1 MGGWVYNVSGM
12 DILLRLAG
20 YALRHRRQLGLAYAS
35 LIGSTLLSLAIPRFL
50 GIAIDSALEDGGT
63 RDLVMWAALIL
74 AVTLVRGGVGY
85 AQSYFSEYVS
95 QGVSFDLRHA
105 FLARLQS
112 LSFAFHDRERTGDLM
127 SRATADVESVRW
139 FVSFGLIYSV
149 HVLVLLLA
157 VAGLLLTTNWQ
168 LGLLGL
174 SAVPVASAIAI
185 RVSRRFRR
193 MWTGVQAETGRMTTV
208 LQENL
213 SGMRVVKTFGAEEH
227 EKEKFQEYAEVVAE
241 QTFAVNR
248 LHAANSSL
256 LTLLFTLVTAGVV
269 WYGGWLIINDKTAMT
284 AGELTQ
290 FILYLGLL
298 IMPTRMSGWIVNN
311 FARAISAGE
320 RIFQVLDARSP
331 VEERRGAVDLGRT
344 PGAVSFNKV
353 DFSYGPAHN
362 GVTPAPDVL
371 RGVSLEVPAG
381 QKIAILGPP
390 GGGKSSL
397 VSLIPRFYD
406 VTGGRVAVDGV
417 DVREITLDSLRRN
430 VGIVFQDV
438 FLFMVSIR
446 DNIAYG
452 SENATLEQVMAAAR
466 AAQIHDFVM
475 GLPQQYDTLIGERG
489 VTLSGGQK
497 QRVAIARTLLLDPP
511 VLILDDSTSSVDAE
525 TEAGIQRAL
534 DEVMQGRTTF
544 IIAHRVS
551 SLRRADQILVMDDGR
566 VIERGSHE
574 DLMAIQ
580 GGTYR
585 EIYRLQLETESDA
598 LVETA
603 ASDDA
608 AG

>member
-1 MGGWVYNVSGM
+1 MG
-12 DILLRLAG
+12 ILLRLAG
-20 YALRHRRQLGLAYAS
+20 YALRHRPQLGLAYVS

-50 GIAIDSALEDGGT
+50 GIAIDSSLEGGRT
-63 RDLVMWAALIL
+63 RDLAMWAALIMAVAL
-74 AVTLVRGGVGY
+74 ARGGFGY
-85 AQSYFSEYVS
+85 VQSYFSEYVS
-95 QGVSFDLRHA
+95 QSVSFDLRHA
-105 FLARLQS
+105 FLSRLQS
-112 LSFAFHDRERTGDLM
+112 LSFAFHDREKTGDLM
-127 SRATADVESVRW
+127 SRATADVESIRW

-149 HVLVLLLA
+149 HVLVLLVA

-174 SAVPVASAIAI
+174 SAVPVATAIAI
-185 RVSRRFRR
+185 RVSRQFRR
-193 MWTGVQAETGRMTTV
+193 MWMEVQAETGRMTTV

-227 EKEKFQEYAEVVAE
+227 EKEKFRESAVVVAE

-256 LTLLFTLVTAGVV
+256 LNLLFTLVTAGVV
-269 WYGGWLIINDKTAMT
+269 WYGGWLIINDRAAMT

-298 IMPTRMSGWIVNN
+298 VMPTRMSGWIVNN
-311 FARAISAGE
+311 FARAIAAGE
-320 RIFQVLDARSP
+320 RIFRVLDARSP
-331 VEERRGAVDLGRT
+331 VEERPGAVELGRSR
-344 PGAVSFNKV
+344 GAVSFESVN
-353 DFSYGPAHN
+353 FSYGPAHN
-362 GVTPAPDVL
+362 GATAPPEVL
-371 RGVSLEVPAG
+371 RGVSLEVSAG

-397 VSLIPRFYD
+397 VSLVPRFYD
-406 VTGGRVAVDGV
+406 VTGGRVAVDGM
-417 DVREITLDSLRRN
+417 DVREVTLESLRRN

-438 FLFMVSIR
+438 FLFMASIK

-452 SENATLEQVMAAAR
+452 SESASLEQVMEAAR
-466 AAQIHDFVM
+466 AAQIHDFIM
-475 GLPQQYDTLIGERG
+475 GLPQQYDTHVGERG

-525 TEAGIQRAL
+525 TEAAIQRAL

-551 SLRRADQILVMDDGR
+551 NLRRADQILVMDDGR
-566 VIERGSHE
+566 VTERGTHE
-574 DLMAIQ
+574 ELLAKEN
-580 GGTYR
+580 GTYR
-585 EIYRLQLETESDA
+585 EIYRLQLDAESDA
-598 LVETA
+598 LMDA
-603 ASDDA
+603 APSDDA

>member
-1 MGGWVYNVSGM
+1 MG
-12 DILLRLAG
+12 ILLRLAG
-20 YALRHRRQLGLAYAS
+20 YALRHRPQLGLAYVS

-50 GIAIDSALEDGGT
+50 GIAIDSSLEGGRT
-63 RDLVMWAALIL
+63 RDLAMWAALIMAVAL
-74 AVTLVRGGVGY
+74 ARGGFGY
-85 AQSYFSEYVS
+85 VQSYFSEYVS
-95 QGVSFDLRHA
+95 QSVSFDLRHA
-105 FLARLQS
+105 FLSRLQS
-112 LSFAFHDRERTGDLM
+112 LSFAFHDREKTGDLM
-127 SRATADVESVRW
+127 SRATADVESIRW

-149 HVLVLLLA
+149 HVLVLLVA

-174 SAVPVASAIAI
+174 SAVPVATAIAI
-185 RVSRRFRR
+185 RVSRQFRR
-193 MWTGVQAETGRMTTV
+193 MWMEVQAETGRMTTV

-227 EKEKFQEYAEVVAE
+227 EKEKFRESAVVVAE

-256 LTLLFTLVTAGVV
+256 LNLLFTLVTAGVV
-269 WYGGWLIINDKTAMT
+269 WYGGWLIINDRAAMT

-298 IMPTRMSGWIVNN
+298 VMPTRMSGWIVNN
-311 FARAISAGE
+311 FARAIAAGE
-320 RIFQVLDARSP
+320 RIFRVLDARSP
-331 VEERRGAVDLGRT
+331 VEERPGAVELGRSR
-344 PGAVSFNKV
+344 GAVSFESVN
-353 DFSYGPAHN
+353 FSYGPAHN
-362 GVTPAPDVL
+362 GATAPPEVL
-371 RGVSLEVPAG
+371 RGVSLEVSAG

-397 VSLIPRFYD
+397 VSLVPRFYD
-406 VTGGRVAVDGV
+406 VTGGRVAVDGM
-417 DVREITLDSLRRN
+417 DVREVTLESLRRN

-438 FLFMVSIR
+438 FLFMASIK

-452 SENATLEQVMAAAR
+452 SESASLEQVMEAAR
-466 AAQIHDFVM
+466 AAQIHDFIM
-475 GLPQQYDTLIGERG
+475 GLPQQYDTHVGERG

-525 TEAGIQRAL
+525 TEAAIQRAL

-566 VIERGSHE
+566 VTERGTHE
-574 DLMAIQ
+574 ELLAKEN
-580 GGTYR
+580 GTYR
-585 EIYRLQLETESDA
+585 EIYRLQLDAESDA
-598 LVETA
+598 LMDA
-603 ASDDA
+603 APSDDA

>member
-1 MGGWVYNVSGM
+1 MG
-12 DILLRLAG
+12 ILLRLAG
-20 YALRHRRQLGLAYAS
+20 FALRHRRQLGLAYVS

-50 GIAIDSALEDGGT
+50 GIAIDSALEGGRT
-63 RDLVMWAALIL
+63 RDLAMWAALIL
-74 AVTLVRGGVGY
+74 AVALVRGGFGY

-95 QGVSFDLRHA
+95 QSVSFDLRHA
-105 FLARLQS
+105 FLSRLQS
-112 LSFAFHDRERTGDLM
+112 LSFAFHDREKTGDLM
-127 SRATADVESVRW
+127 SRATADVESIRW

-149 HVLVLLLA
+149 HVMVLLVA

-174 SAVPVASAIAI
+174 SAVPVATAIAI
-185 RVSRRFRR
+185 SVSRRFRR
-193 MWTGVQAETGRMTTV
+193 MWMGVQAETGRMTTV

-227 EKEKFQEYAEVVAE
+227 EKEKFRESAVVVAE

-256 LTLLFTLVTAGVV
+256 LNLLFTLVTAGVV
-269 WYGGWLIINDKTAMT
+269 WYGGWLIINDRAAMT

-298 IMPTRMSGWIVNN
+298 VMPTRMSGWIVNN
-311 FARAISAGE
+311 FARAIAAGE
-320 RIFQVLDARSP
+320 RIFRVLDARSP
-331 VEERRGAVDLGRT
+331 VEERPGAVELGRT
-344 PGAVSFNKV
+344 RGAVSFDSV

-362 GVTPAPDVL
+362 GATSPPEVL
-371 RGVSLEVPAG
+371 RSVSLEVSAG

-397 VSLIPRFYD
+397 VSLVPRFYD

-417 DVREITLDSLRRN
+417 DVREVTLESLRRN

-438 FLFMVSIR
+438 FLFMASIR

-452 SENATLEQVMAAAR
+452 SESASLEQVMAAGR

-475 GLPQQYDTLIGERG
+475 GLPQQYDTHVGERG

-525 TEAGIQRAL
+525 TEASIQGAL

-566 VIERGSHE
+566 VTERGTHQE
-574 DLMAIQ
+574 LIAMER
-580 GGTYR
+580 GTYR
-585 EIYRLQLETESDA
+585 EIYRLQLDAESDA
-598 LVETA
+598 LADA
-603 ASDDA
+603 ASSDDA

>member
-1 MGGWVYNVSGM
+1 MG
-12 DILLRLAG
+12 ILLRLAG
-20 YALRHRRQLGLAYAS
+20 YALRHRPQLGLAYVS

-50 GIAIDSALEDGGT
+50 GIAIDSSLEGGRT
-63 RDLVMWAALIL
+63 RDLAMWAALIMAVAL
-74 AVTLVRGGVGY
+74 ARGGFGY
-85 AQSYFSEYVS
+85 VPSYFSEYVS
-95 QGVSFDLRHA
+95 QSVSFDLRHA
-105 FLARLQS
+105 FLSRLQS
-112 LSFAFHDRERTGDLM
+112 LSFAFHDREKTGDLM
-127 SRATADVESVRW
+127 SRATADVESIRW

-149 HVLVLLLA
+149 HVLVLLVA

-174 SAVPVASAIAI
+174 SAVPVATAIAI
-185 RVSRRFRR
+185 RVSRQFRR
-193 MWTGVQAETGRMTTV
+193 MWMEVQAETGRMTTV

-227 EKEKFQEYAEVVAE
+227 EKEKFRESAVVVAE

-256 LTLLFTLVTAGVV
+256 LNLLFTLVTAGVV
-269 WYGGWLIINDKTAMT
+269 WYGGWLIINDRAAMT

-298 IMPTRMSGWIVNN
+298 VMPTRMSGWIVNN
-311 FARAISAGE
+311 FARAIAAGE
-320 RIFQVLDARSP
+320 RIFRVLDARSP
-331 VEERRGAVDLGRT
+331 VEERPGAVELGRSR
-344 PGAVSFNKV
+344 GAVSFESVN
-353 DFSYGPAHN
+353 FSYGPAHN
-362 GVTPAPDVL
+362 GATAPPEVL
-371 RGVSLEVPAG
+371 RGVSLEVSAG

-397 VSLIPRFYD
+397 VSLVPRFYD
-406 VTGGRVAVDGV
+406 VTGGRVAVDGM
-417 DVREITLDSLRRN
+417 DVREVTLESLRRN

-438 FLFMVSIR
+438 FLFMASIK

-452 SENATLEQVMAAAR
+452 SESASLEQVMEAAR
-466 AAQIHDFVM
+466 AAQIHDFIM
-475 GLPQQYDTLIGERG
+475 GLPQQYDTHVGERG

-525 TEAGIQRAL
+525 TEAAIQRAL

-566 VIERGSHE
+566 VTERGTHE
-574 DLMAIQ
+574 ELLAKEN
-580 GGTYR
+580 GTYR
-585 EIYRLQLETESDA
+585 EIYRLQLDAESDA
-598 LVETA
+598 LMDA
-603 ASDDA
+603 APSDDA

>member
-1 MGGWVYNVSGM
+1 MG
-12 DILLRLAG
+12 ILLRLAG
-20 YALRHRRQLGLAYAS
+20 YALRHRPQLGLAYVS

-50 GIAIDSALEDGGT
+50 GIAIDSSLEGGRT
-63 RDLVMWAALIL
+63 RDLAMWAALIMAVAL
-74 AVTLVRGGVGY
+74 ARGGFGY
-85 AQSYFSEYVS
+85 VQSYFSEYVS
-95 QGVSFDLRHA
+95 QSVSFDLRHA
-105 FLARLQS
+105 FLSRLQS
-112 LSFAFHDRERTGDLM
+112 LSFAFHDREKTGDLM
-127 SRATADVESVRW
+127 SRATADVESIRW

-149 HVLVLLLA
+149 HVLVLLVA

-174 SAVPVASAIAI
+174 SAVPVATAIAI
-185 RVSRRFRR
+185 RVSRQFRR
-193 MWTGVQAETGRMTTV
+193 MWMEVQAETGRMTTV

-227 EKEKFQEYAEVVAE
+227 EKEKFRESAVVVAE

-256 LTLLFTLVTAGVV
+256 LNLLFTLVTAGVV
-269 WYGGWLIINDKTAMT
+269 WYGGWLIINDRAAMT

-298 IMPTRMSGWIVNN
+298 VMPTRMSGWIVNN
-311 FARAISAGE
+311 FARAIAAGE
-320 RIFQVLDARSP
+320 RIFRVLDARSP
-331 VEERRGAVDLGRT
+331 VEERPGAVELGRSR
-344 PGAVSFNKV
+344 GAVSFESVN
-353 DFSYGPAHN
+353 FSYGPAHN
-362 GVTPAPDVL
+362 GATAPPEVL
-371 RGVSLEVPAG
+371 RGVSLEVSAG

-397 VSLIPRFYD
+397 VSLVPRFYD
-406 VTGGRVAVDGV
+406 VTGGRVAVDGM
-417 DVREITLDSLRRN
+417 DVREVTLESLRRN

-438 FLFMVSIR
+438 FLFMASIK

-452 SENATLEQVMAAAR
+452 SESASLEQVMEAAR
-466 AAQIHDFVM
+466 AAQIHDFIM
-475 GLPQQYDTLIGERG
+475 GLPQQYDTHVGERG

-525 TEAGIQRAL
+525 TEAAIQRAL

-566 VIERGSHE
+566 VTERGTHE
-574 DLMAIQ
+574 ELFAKEN
-580 GGTYR
+580 GTYR
-585 EIYRLQLETESDA
+585 EIYRLQLDAESDA
-598 LVETA
+598 LMDA
-603 ASDDA
+603 APSDDA